1 MQKIAIIGTGYVGL
15 VTAVGFAELGNS
27 VIGIDKDKEKLEP
40 LKKGIPPF
48 YEPGLE
54 ELLKKNFKEG
64 RIVFTDSIKDG
75 VENSDIIFICVG
87 TPPLEDGSADLS
99 QISVVSKEIAEHL
112 NGWKLIVEKSTVPV
126 MTSQWIKRTIKL
138 YSKRAENF
146 DVASNP
152 EFLRE
157 GSALHDFFNPDRI
170 VIGVE
175 SERAKEVLLDLY
187 KDFKCPVVVTD
198 INTAEIIK
206 HASNSFLAMKISF
219 INMIS
224 DLCEK
229 TGADIE
235 KVAYGMG
242 LDKRIGL
249 QFLKAGIGY
258 GGSCFPKDVRAFF
271 KIGEEHGL
279 YFGLLKETDR
289 INEQRIE
296 RLMEKVKSALWLPK
310 GKIIGILGVAFKPDT
325 DDIREAPSL
334 KIIEALQREGAILKI
349 HDPRAIPNAKKVLKE
364 SNNLKYFEDPYHV
377 CEGAEALILVT
388 EWDEYR
394 ELDLKKV
401 KELMKTPIIIDGR
414 NFFDPEE
421 VLSHGFEYY
430 CMGRGNYLKRKD

>member
-1 MQKIAIIGTGYVGL
+1 MQRITIIGTGYVGL
-15 VTAVGFAELGNS
+15 VTAVGFAELGNN
-27 VIGIDKDKEKLEP
+27 VIGIEKDREKLDL

-54 ELLKKNFKEG
+54 ELLRKNFQEG
-64 RIVFTDSIKDG
+64 RIIFSDITKEG
-75 VENSDIIFICVG
+75 VEESEIIFICVG

-138 YSKRAENF
+138 YSKKGESF
-146 DVASNP
+146 EVASNP

-157 GSALHDFFNPDRI
+157 GSALQDFFNPDRI

-175 SERAKEVLLDLY
+175 SDRAKEILLNLY
-187 KDFKCPVVVTD
+187 KDFKCPIVVTD

-235 KVAYGMG
+235 KVAYGIG

-249 QFLKAGIGY
+249 QFLKAGLGY
-258 GGSCFPKDVRAFF
+258 GGSCFPKDVRAFY

-279 YFGLLKETDR
+279 YFGLLKETDKV
-289 INEQRIE
+289 NEQRIE
-296 RLMEKVKSALWLPK
+296 RLMEKVKSAIWLPK
-310 GKIIGILGVAFKPDT
+310 DKIIGILGVAFKPNT
-325 DDIREAPSL
+325 DDVRDAPSF
-334 KIIEALQREGAILKI
+334 KIIKALRKEGAILKV
-349 HDPRAIPNAKKVLKE
+349 HDPKAIPNAKRILEE
-364 SNNLKYFEDPYHV
+364 SKDLIYTETPYKA
-377 CEGAEALILVT
+377 CEGAEALVIVT
-388 EWDEYR
+388 EWEEYR
-394 ELDLKKV
+394 NLDLKKV

-414 NFFDPEE
+414 NIFNPEE
-421 VLSHGFEYY
+421 VMGLGFEYY
-430 CMGRGNYLKRKD
+430 CMGRGNYLKRKF

>member
-1 MQKIAIIGTGYVGL
+1 MQNITIIGTGYVGL
-15 VTAVGFAELGNS
+15 VTAVGFAELGNK
-27 VIGIDKDKEKLEP
+27 VIGIEKDREKLDL
-40 LKKGIPPF
+40 LKKGLPPF

-54 ELLKKNFKEG
+54 ELLKKNFNEG
-64 RIVFTDSIKDG
+64 RIKFLESIKDG
-75 VENSDIIFICVG
+75 VEESEIIFICVG

-99 QISVVSKEIAEHL
+99 QISSVSREIAEHL

-138 YSKRAENF
+138 YSKKPVNF
-146 DVASNP
+146 EVASNP

-157 GSALHDFFNPDRI
+157 GSALQDFFHPDRI

-175 SERAKEVLLDLY
+175 SDKGKELLLNLY
-187 KDFKCPVVVTD
+187 KDFDCPKVVTD

-235 KVAYGMG
+235 RVAYGIG

-249 QFLKAGIGY
+249 QFLKAGLGY

-279 YFGLLKETDR
+279 YFGLLKETNE

-296 RLMEKVKSALWLPK
+296 RLMEKIKSALWLPK
-310 GKIIGILGVAFKPDT
+310 GKVIGILGVAFKPDT
-325 DDIREAPSL
+325 DDIRESPSL
-334 KIIEALQREGAILKI
+334 KVIEALRKEGAILKV
-349 HDPRAIPNAKKVLKE
+349 HDPRAIPNVRKIME
-364 SNNLKYFEDPYHV
+364 ENENLRYVNTPYEA
-377 CEGAEALILVT
+377 CEGAEALIFVT
-388 EWDEYR
+388 EWNEYK
-394 ELDLKKV
+394 ELDLKRV
-401 KELMKTPIIIDGR
+401 KELMKTPIIVDGR
-414 NFFDPEE
+414 NIFDPEE
-421 VLSHGFEYY
+421 VINLSFEYY
-430 CMGRGNYLKRKD
+430 CMGRGNYLKRKV

>member
-1 MQKIAIIGTGYVGL
+1 MQNITIIGTGYVGL
-15 VTAVGFAELGNS
+15 VTAVGFAELGNK
-27 VIGIDKDKEKLEP
+27 VIGIEKDKEKLDL
-40 LKKGIPPF
+40 LKKGLPPF

-54 ELLKKNFKEG
+54 ELLKKNFNEG
-64 RIVFTDSIKDG
+64 RIKFSDSIKEG
-75 VENSDIIFICVG
+75 MEESEIIFICVG

-99 QISVVSKEIAEHL
+99 QISSVSKEIAENL

-138 YSKRAENF
+138 YSKRDVNF
-146 DVASNP
+146 EVASNP

-157 GSALHDFFNPDRI
+157 GSALNDFFHPDRI

-175 SERAKEVLLDLY
+175 SDKGKEVLLNLY
-187 KDFKCPVVVTD
+187 KDFDCPILVTD

-235 KVAYGMG
+235 KVAYGIG

-289 INEQRIE
+289 INSQRIE
-296 RLMEKVKSALWLPK
+296 RLMEKVRLALWLPK
-310 GKIIGILGVAFKPDT
+310 GKVIAILGVAFKPNT
-325 DDIREAPSL
+325 DDVRDAPSL
-334 KIIEALQREGAILKI
+334 KVIEALRKEGAILKV
-349 HDPRAIPNAKKVLKE
+349 HDPKAISNVKKIIGE
-364 SNNLKYFEDPYHV
+364 DENLKYVNTPYEA
-377 CEGAEALILVT
+377 CDGAEALILVT
-388 EWDEYR
+388 EWEGYK
-394 ELDLKKV
+394 ELDLKRIKG
-401 KELMKTPIIIDGR
+401 LMKTPIIIDGR

-421 VLSHGFEYY
+421 VIKNGFEYY
-430 CMGRGNYLKRKD
+430 CMGRGNYLKRKY